1 MQAQTVLLSLG
12 ILASLSM
19 GVLSLRRTRV
29 PGALS
34 LAALSFFAALW
45 CAGYILYGQP
55 AYAAFKLFCAGLSYL
70 CAAGAAGALFSFCLI
85 YTNRSHWISRSSL
98 ALLGI
103 FPLLTQILFWVGP
116 WRAALFAGAGFASI
130 GVDPAEGLWPR
141 IGGIYSYTLEMA
153 SALLLIDTFIRKP
166 RPLLSRSGTIAA
178 GAALPALVHTVILAG
193 LLTGQGFNLYLP
205 AYVLSALGLGY
216 GLFRRQVIESVP
228 VTRDVVVEGMDD
240 GWMVLDSQSNIIDL
254 NPAVEKIIGMSRST
268 IYGLP
273 ITSVLTDWSSLIKFS
288 EGVKELEMK
297 RSVKTED
304 GWRYLNIRIS
314 PLLNRN
320 LDHFGHLIVWRDI
333 TERRLAE
340 DARQRARD
348 EMFVLLNA
356 ISSAASHAM
365 KLEDFLSESIYQ
377 IIYPFRSQV
386 VAIFLVDEHAEE
398 EGQRLVLASHFGLS
412 FDAINAMAGLPLTS
426 GLFNPVLEQRQPL
439 QIEDVQTDARVP
451 AALREMDFACFLMIP
466 LIPQAGEQ
474 GKVLGCLC
482 LARKEKPAYSQDE
495 IIRLSTISDQIAT
508 LIDSDRRRQLA
519 IALSERQRLLRD
531 LHDSVS
537 QKLYG
542 LVTLT
547 EAAQAALE
555 AGTTVSPAQ
564 VLARIGENARQAV
577 KEMRLFLYEMQPVDL
592 EKEGLVSVLH
602 HRLAAVEGRADIK
615 ARLLADENIALS
627 KDKEITLY
635 FIAQEALNNVL
646 RHAHAKSV
654 SVTLKQGRQ
663 NVILEILDDGR
674 GFDPKRVD
682 GGGWG
687 LKNMKER
694 VTQVNGTLKINSKPD
709 EGTKIIV
716 TVSRNRTPKP
726 DRKRA

>member
-1 MQAQTVLLSLG
+1 MQSQFILPLLSL
-12 ILASLSM
+12 LASLAM
-19 GVLSLRRTRV
+19 GALCLRRLKV
-29 PGALS
+29 PGTGS
-34 LAALSFFAALW
+34 LAVLTLFLALW
-45 CAGYILYGQP
+45 SGLYILYQQLP
-55 AYAAFKLFCAGLSYL
+55 SSSAKLFCVAISYL
-70 CAAGAAGALFSFCLI
+70 SATTVSTALLAFCLN
-85 YTNRSHWISRSSL
+85 YTNRAGWISRASL
-98 ALLGI
+98 LLLGVL
-103 FPLLTQILFWVGP
+103 PLSTQILFWVDP
-116 WRAALFAGAGFASI
+116 WRRIFFIGQQFALTGLSSTQ
-130 GVDPAEGLWPR
+130 GLWPR
-141 IGGIYSYTLEMA
+141 INAVYTYGLEIFGL
-153 SALLLIDTFIRKP
+153 LLLIDTFIRRP
-166 RPLLSRSGTIAA
+166 RPPLLRSGAILL
-178 GAALPALVHTVILAG
+178 GAALPVLVRTADLAG
-193 LLTGQGFNLYLP
+193 LHQASAVELYLFT
-205 AYVLSALGLGY
+205 YTLSALGLGY
-216 GLFRRQVIESVP
+216 GLFRSQLLAFSP
-228 VTRDVVVEGMDD
+228 VSRDAVVEGMDD
-240 GWMVLDSQSNIIDL
+240 GWMVLDSESNIIDL
-254 NPAVEKIIGMSRST
+254 NTAAEKMTGLSRGKA
-268 IYGLP
+268 YGFP
-273 ITSVLTDWSSLIKFS
+273 ITSVLNDWPNLIKFS

-297 RSVKTED
+297 RSVKTQD
-304 GWRYLNIRIS
+304 GWRYVNIRIS
-314 PLLNRN
+314 PLANRN
-320 LDHFGHLIVWRDI
+320 TSHFGHLIVWRDI

-386 VAIFLVDEHAEE
+386 VAIFLMDEHAET

-412 FDAINAMAGLPLTS
+412 FDAINAMANLPATS
-426 GLFNPVLEQRQPL
+426 NLFNPVLEQRQPL
-439 QIEDVQTDARVP
+439 QIDDVQTDLRAP
-451 AALREMDFACFLMIP
+451 ASIRDLDFSCFLIIP
-466 LIPQAGEQ
+466 LIPQAGEE

-482 LARKEKPAYSQDE
+482 LARKEKPVYSQDE
-495 IIRLSTISDQIAT
+495 VIRLMTISDQIAT

-555 AGTTVSPAQ
+555 AGSTVAPAQ

-615 ARLLADENIALS
+615 ARLLADENISLS

-694 VTQVNGTLKINSKPD
+694 VSQVDGTLKISSKPE
-709 EGTKIIV
+709 EGTKITV
-716 TVSRNRTPKP
+716 TVSRNRTSKP
-726 DRKRA
+726 TKKRA

>member
-1 MQAQTVLLSLG
+1 MPFSQILLLFG
-12 ILASLSM
+12 ILASLIM
-19 GVLSLRRTRV
+19 GVLGLRRMRV

-34 LAALSFFAALW
+34 LAVLSFSIALW
-45 CAGYILYGQP
+45 SASYLLQKGLPSGGLL
-55 AYAAFKLFCAGLSYL
+55 YAAISYL
-70 CAAGAAGALFSFCLI
+70 GAAAVSIALFSFCLT
-85 YTNRSHWISRSSL
+85 YTNRSRWISRRNM
-98 ALLGI
+98 ALLSVL
-103 FPLLTQILFWVGP
+103 PALTQLLFWVEP
-116 WRAALFAGAGFASI
+116 WRRIFFTGWGFTSI
-130 GVDPAEGLWPR
+130 GLFLTGGLWPR
-141 IGGIYSYTLEMA
+141 FNGVYSYMLELI
-153 SALLLIDTFIRKP
+153 SVLVLIDTFIRKP
-166 RPLLSRSGTIAA
+166 RPLQIRSAGILA
-178 GAALPALVHTVILAG
+178 GAALPGLVRT
-193 LLTGQGFNLYLP
+193 LLLIGFAPASGFDLYLL
-205 AYVLSALGLGY
+205 AYTLTALGLGY
-216 GLFRRQVIESVP
+216 GLFGSQSTEVVP

-240 GWMVLDSQSNIIDL
+240 GWMVLDSESNIIDL
-254 NPAVEKIIGMSRST
+254 NPAAERMIGLSRGKV
-268 IYGLP
+268 YGLP
-273 ITSVLTDWSSLIKFS
+273 ITSILSEWPNLIKFP

-297 RSVKTED
+297 RSVRTQE

-314 PLLNRN
+314 PLWNHDSL
-320 LDHFGHLIVWRDI
+320 FGHLIVWRDI

-386 VAIFLVDEHAEE
+386 VAIFLADEHAEGE
-398 EGQRLVLASHFGLS
+398 QPRLVLASHFGLS
-412 FDAINAMAGLPLTS
+412 FDAINAMANLPLNS
-426 GLFNPVLEQRQPL
+426 GLFAPVLEDRQPV
-439 QIEDVQTDARVP
+439 QIDDVQADARVP
-451 AALREMDFACFLMIP
+451 AALRDLDISCFLIIP
-466 LIPQAGEQ
+466 LIPQAGEE

-495 IIRLSTISDQIAT
+495 LIRLSTISDQIAT

-555 AGTTVSPAQ
+555 AGSTVAPAQ

-615 ARLLADENIALS
+615 ARLLADENISLS

-674 GFDPKRVD
+674 GFDPKKVD

-687 LKNMKER
+687 LRNMKER
-694 VTQVNGTLKINSKPD
+694 VAQVSGTLKINSKPE
-709 EGTKIIV
+709 EGTKVIV
-716 TVSRNRTPKP
+716 TVSRNRTLKP
-726 DRKRA
+726 IKKRD

>member
-1 MQAQTVLLSLG
+1 MHSQFILPMLSM
-12 ILASLSM
+12 LASLVM
-19 GVLSLRRTRV
+19 GALCLRRLKIHGAGSLAVLS
-29 PGALS
+29 
-34 LAALSFFAALW
+34 FAVGLW
-45 CAGYILYGQP
+45 SAVYLLYLLFP
-55 AYAAFKLFCAGLSYL
+55 SASARLFCAAVSYL
-70 CAAGAAGALFSFCLI
+70 CAAAVSTALLAFCLN
-85 YTNRSHWISRSSL
+85 YTNRSAWISRSSL
-98 ALLGI
+98 LLPAVL
-103 FPLLTQILFWVGP
+103 PLLTQILFWVGP
-116 WRAALFAGAGFASI
+116 WRNKFFIGQGFASI
-130 GVDPAEGLWPR
+130 GLSASQGLLPR
-141 IGGIYSYTLEMA
+141 INAVYTYGLEI
-153 SALLLIDTFIRKP
+153 LGVWLLIDTFVRKP
-166 RPLLSRSGTIAA
+166 RPLRLRSGAILL
-178 GAALPALVHTVILAG
+178 GAALPVLVRTADLISPGWISAVDLV
-193 LLTGQGFNLYLP
+193 LVTYT
-205 AYVLSALGLGY
+205 LSALGLGY
-216 GLFRRQVIESVP
+216 GLLRNELLEFSP
-228 VTRDVVVEGMDD
+228 MSRDAVVEGMDD
-240 GWMVLDSQSNIIDL
+240 GWMVLDSASNIIDL
-254 NPAVEKIIGMSRST
+254 NRAAEKMTGLARDTAYGFPII
-268 IYGLP
+268 
-273 ITSVLTDWSSLIKFS
+273 SVLNDWPNLIKFS
-288 EGVKELEMK
+288 EGVKEVEMK
-297 RSVKTED
+297 RSVKTQD
-304 GWRYLNIRIS
+304 GWRYVNIRIS
-314 PLLNRN
+314 PLQNRN
-320 LDHFGHLIVWRDI
+320 ASHFGHLVVWRDI

-386 VAIFLVDEHAEE
+386 VAIFLMDEQAET

-412 FDAINAMAGLPLTS
+412 FDAINAMAGLPATS
-426 GLFNPVLEQRQPL
+426 GLFSPVLEQRQPV
-439 QIEDVQTDARVP
+439 QIDDVQTDPRAP
-451 AALREMDFACFLMIP
+451 AALREMEFSCFLIIP
-466 LIPQAGEQ
+466 LIPQAGEE

-482 LARKEKPAYSQDE
+482 LARKERPVYSQDE
-495 IIRLSTISDQIAT
+495 VIRLATISDQIAT

-555 AGTTVSPAQ
+555 AGSTVAPGQ

-615 ARLLADENIALS
+615 ARLLADENISLS

-687 LKNMKER
+687 LKNMRDR
-694 VTQVNGTLKINSKPD
+694 VSQVDGTLKISSKPE

-716 TVSRNRTPKP
+716 TVSRNRTAKP
-726 DRKRA
+726 IKKRA